1 MNVAMTQAS
10 FSRWNQNQLLKLTQ
24 RKLAPP
30 ASVSFVAINNYES
43 PFHLPIRPSRFP
55 PEHSFQAL
63 MTRRSWE

>member
-30 ASVSFVAINNYES
+30 VSASFVAINNYES
-43 PFHLPIRPSRFP
+43 PFHLPIRPRRFP
-55 PEHSFQAL
+55 PEHSLWEQ
-63 MTRRSWE
+63 MTTRSCV

>member
-43 PFHLPIRPSRFP
+43 PFPLPIRPLRLR
-55 PEHSFQAL
+55 PEHSLWEQ
-63 MTRRSWE
+63 MTTRSCV